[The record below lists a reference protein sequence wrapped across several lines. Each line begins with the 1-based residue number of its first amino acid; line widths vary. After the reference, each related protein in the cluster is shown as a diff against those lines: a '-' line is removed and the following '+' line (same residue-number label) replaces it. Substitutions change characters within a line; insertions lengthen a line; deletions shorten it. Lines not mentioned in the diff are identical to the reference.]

1 MEGTLSKR
9 VKDLFKRN
17 PEMIPVLVEYI
28 LTKKEDREKY
38 FNITLSDDKIFIER
52 KNNSTAKV

>member
-9 VKDLFKRN
+9 VKDLFKTN
-17 PEMIPVLVEYI
+17 PKMIPVLVEYI

>member
-9 VKDLFKRN
+9 VKDLFKTN